1 MQQVGKFIYYVL
13 FINVYCYWMLRS
25 QNYNNFPNYKV
36 KVLNFTCWIW
46 LLKKY
51 MSLCLFCQSLENTP
65 PPLGLPNQQG
75 YIIISYWWY
84 MTNPRLNDRVVNSLC
99 LMNCVLAT
107 RKQSIKHRIHKIYP
121 CLFFVY
127 TCPNIMT
134 ARLTTQVH
142 FEDSMR
148 VSSSFVKWFLL
159 IKIFKITL
167 QMSGIN
173 FTK

>member
-1 MQQVGKFIYYVL
+1 
-13 FINVYCYWMLRS
+13 MLRS

-46 LLKKY
+46 LLKKC
-51 MSLCLFCQSLENTP
+51 MSLCLFCQSFENP
-65 PPLGLPNQQG
+65 PNQQG
-75 YIIISYWWY
+75 YINISYWWY
-84 MTNPRLNDRVVNSLC
+84 MTRPCLNDWVVNSLC
-99 LMNCVLAT
+99 LMSCVLAT
-107 RKQSIKHRIHKIYP
+107 KKQSIKHRIHKIYP

>member
-1 MQQVGKFIYYVL
+1 MLNLIIKKVHVIMFILPVIGKY
-13 FINVYCYWMLRS
+13 
-25 QNYNNFPNYKV
+25 
-36 KVLNFTCWIW
+36 
-46 LLKKY
+46 
-51 MSLCLFCQSLENTP
+51 P

-84 MTNPRLNDRVVNSLC
+84 MTSPRLNDRVVNSLC